1 MSNTVSNASWRPLS
15 GRPPPLAFNIGC
27 CCPPCLVPV
36 EIKISF
42 LSLGKVSCQTPHQTL
57 DQNHVPHHS
66 YKVGDMNLASPK
78 LVGRSPAPLPC
89 FYFLICLFPSAPR
102 CDALWPSGLQPLQP
116 YPSVVAPSKLPGRFM
131 ETCSDPSATGYPS
144 TISQG
149 YCLKSENAV
158 TPWNHSTSSG
168 CLGFNYSYFQPN
180 ASQISG

>member
-1 MSNTVSNASWRPLS
+1 MLPEDPFQQPGGA
-15 GRPPPLAFNIGC
+15 PPLAFSIGC

-42 LSLGKVSCQTPHQTL
+42 SSQGKASCQTPHRTL
-57 DQNHVPHHS
+57 DQNHAPHHS

-89 FYFLICLFPSAPR
+89 SYFLICVFPSAPW
-102 CDALWPSGLQPLQP
+102 CGALWPSGLQPPLP
-116 YPSVVAPSKLPGRFM
+116 CSSAVAPSKLPCGFL
-131 ETCSDPSATGYPS
+131 ETHSDPSATGHPG

-149 YCLKSENAV
+149 CCLKTENAS
-158 TPWNHSTSSG
+158 TPWNDSTPSS